1 MSIFSTHKQLK
12 QISNILARYTR
23 LPFSTA
29 SIPGAIMEGVLAHVR
44 EGKVLRTY
52 DFVDVIKP
60 DEHCGWQVK
69 STLAGTPVTW
79 KRAKIPDSI
88 ALIGASQESP
98 KGAQLLGN
106 AIIKFCNDH
115 VLESIKRYDL
125 DEIGYSRLVINP
137 SGVVLYFERMLC
149 TKRRPDLFHAQD
161 FQWRWSKPKVTVK
174 KEQLPAL
181 HGIHHPTGK
190 KWWAWHGLGENQ
202 LHFSGEGNWWPAPN
216 DHHTV
221 RFPFPADNDRIEL
234 DKLIELL
241 AEWDIAT

>member
-1 MSIFSTHKQLK
+1 
-12 QISNILARYTR
+12 
-23 LPFSTA
+23 
-29 SIPGAIMEGVLAHVR
+29 MEGVLAHVR
-44 EGKVLRTY
+44 RGEVLNTY

-60 DEHCGWQVK
+60 EAHCGWQVK

-98 KGAQLLGN
+98 EGAQLLGH

-115 VLESIKRYDL
+115 VLESIKHYDL
-125 DEIGYSRLVINP
+125 QEIGYSRLVINP
-137 SGVVLYFERMLC
+137 AGVVLYFERLLC
-149 TKRRPDLFHAQD
+149 TKKQPSLFNAPDFH
-161 FQWRWSKPKVTVK
+161 WRWSKPKVTVK

-181 HGIHHPTGK
+181 HGIHRPTGK

-202 LHFSGEGNWWPAPN
+202 LHFSGEGNWWPAPK
-216 DHHTV
+216 DRHAV

-241 AEWDIAT
+241 ARLDVAT